1 VLTSHVEFGQVTTRQ
16 AFFSSFSRKALKV
29 ARSSSSSPPLVIL
42 TGSLRTRKLMASS
55 IRDEHTQL
63 IGIARPS
70 VLRPS
75 FASALQDPNLSEED
89 VQPPQE
95 PEVPDLRISP
105 LIGSGLAS
113 LWYCWAMGQT
123 VKGRKADVRV
133 MPWFALI
140 QMSFGIDPF
149 DGWKVLFTISVVVGL
164 SYWYLFI

>member
-1 VLTSHVEFGQVTTRQ
+1 VAEFLGTHVDVTEQRL
-16 AFFSSFSRKALKV
+16 SRKALEV
-29 ARSSSSSPPLVIL
+29 ARSSSSSPPLIIL
-42 TGSLRTRKLMASS
+42 TGSLRTRKVMASS
-55 IRDEHTQL
+55 IRNEHTQL
-63 IGIARPS
+63 IGIGRQS

-95 PEVPDLRISP
+95 PEVPDLHISP
-105 LIGSGLAS
+105 LIGSGLAT
-113 LWYCWAMGQT
+113 LWYCWAMRQI

-133 MPWFALI
+133 MQWFVLI

-149 DGWKVLFTISVVVGL
+149 DGWKVLCMISVAVGF